1 MQIFD
6 LYKDVSTN
14 KYWVNVGI
22 PMRIL
27 NLDIFDI
34 VKGKKTIEDVCSY
47 YSDRIFLVPLEYST
61 TDSIVVEF
69 KEKDLVTFKPLGK
82 ADFLLTS
89 IDKTSLYS
97 YLIAVVDMKKGQCF
111 ELNGQ
116 DYMFLSYAG
125 NEKVLD
131 YCDDFLDFMELSY
144 LYAYCINRNT
154 EEIEKIEILLSHM
167 EDVTFY
173 DYELSEKEK
182 EFYLLKHQLVNN
194 ISTKQLGSKE
204 LLTKFFT
211 DMSLSVK
218 ESPIESHPVLMF
230 RNFVIVIYQ
239 QFFNGKYNV
248 HRYEKIKDNDY
259 CEILPPKLM
268 TYDSLKM
275 FSIINTKV
283 GRNNG

>member
-6 LYKDVSTN
+6 LYRDVSTN

-27 NLDIFDI
+27 DLDIFDI

-47 YSDRIFLVPLEYST
+47 YSDRIFLVPLEYSMINN
-61 TDSIVVEF
+61 SIVVEF
-69 KEKDLVTFKPLGK
+69 KEKDLVTFQPLGK

-97 YLIAVVDMKKGQCF
+97 YLIAVAGMKKGQCF

-131 YCDDFLDFMELSY
+131 FCDDFLDFMELSY
-144 LYAYCINRNT
+144 LYATCINRNT
-154 EEIEKIEILLSHM
+154 EEVEKIEFLLSHM
-167 EDVTFY
+167 EDITFY

-194 ISTKQLGSKE
+194 ISTEQLGSKE
-204 LLTKFFT
+204 LLTKFFS
-211 DMSLSVK
+211 DISLSVK
-218 ESPIESHPVLMF
+218 ETPIKSNPVLMF
-230 RNFVIVIYQ
+230 KNFVIVIYNL
-239 QFFNGKYNV
+239 FFNGKYNV

-259 CEILPPKLM
+259 CEIVPPKLM

-275 FSIINTKV
+275 FSIINTKI
-283 GRNNG
+283 RRK

>member
-27 NLDIFDI
+27 ALDIFDI

-47 YSDRIFLVPLEYST
+47 YSDRIFLVPLEYRI
-61 TDSIVVEF
+61 DSIVVEF

-97 YLIAVVDMKKGQCF
+97 YLIAVVGMKKGQCF

-131 YCDDFLDFMELSY
+131 FCDDFLDFMELSY

-167 EDVTFY
+167 EDITFY

-211 DMSLSVK
+211 DISLSVR

-230 RNFVIVIYQ
+230 RNFVIVIYH
-239 QFFNGKYNV
+239 QFFNCKYNV
-248 HRYEKIKDNDY
+248 HRY
-259 CEILPPKLM
+259 
-268 TYDSLKM
+268 
-275 FSIINTKV
+275 
-283 GRNNG
+283 